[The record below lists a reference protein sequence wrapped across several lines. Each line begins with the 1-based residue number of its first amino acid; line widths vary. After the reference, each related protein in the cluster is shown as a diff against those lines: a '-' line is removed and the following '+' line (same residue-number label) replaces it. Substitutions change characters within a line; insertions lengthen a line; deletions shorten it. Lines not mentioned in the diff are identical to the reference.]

1 MIRTIKEVITKQL
14 AVEPDTYW
22 SDHLPAALITLRL
35 SASRAHGYPPFA
47 LITGLLPV
55 LPSDLSEIQP
65 PPLLPEG
72 EPTPE
77 EETRYKRMMLSTIND
92 VHAIAKLRMA
102 KRDLIL
108 QRR

>member
-1 MIRTIKEVITKQL
+1 MIRTIKEVIRKQL
-14 AVEPDTYW
+14 AVEPDTFW

-55 LPSDLSEIQP
+55 LPSDLSEIP
-65 PPLLPEG
+65 APPLLPEG

-77 EETRYKRMMLSTIND
+77 EEKHYKKMMQSAIND
-92 VHAIAKLRMA
+92 VRAIAKLRMA
-102 KRDLIL
+102 KQDLIL
-108 QRR
+108 QTR